1 MFTKASAKMLPVSDE
16 ERGSVAEKRPP
27 RASSHPPEQ
36 LPWGPAGSGLPTP
49 VPESA
54 GWWAGALS
62 SPLEVVPVQRPE
74 PGGGPLLADI
84 PSCSPAAAQ
93 CLSSLPRLSFPINA
107 HPLRSRHLTAGPHE
121 HILPLASSVCPQ
133 SARSPCPALCP
144 ALTAPWAAVAG
155 LVAVTSGS

>member
-16 ERGSVAEKRPP
+16 ERGSVAEKPPP

-54 GWWAGALS
+54 GWWAVTPS
-62 SPLEVVPVQRPE
+62 SPLEFASVQGPE
-74 PGGGPLLADI
+74 HSGDPLLADI

-93 CLSSLPRLSFPINA
+93 RLSSLPRLSFPINA
-107 HPLRSRHLTAGPHE
+107 HHPPAPDTLKRGPM
-121 HILPLASSVCPQ
+121 ITPRRRPAQFALNLQA
-133 SARSPCPALCP
+133 ALCP
-144 ALTAPWAAVAG
+144 ALTAP
-155 LVAVTSGS
+155 